1 MTNYKMPQL
10 FRILGI
16 ILAFSAVLPFSTDTA
31 VFAAPPYPS
40 KAVRLIVPYAAG
52 GSVDIIARLLSTKL
66 SERLG
71 KQVIV
76 DNHGGASSIIGTEMV
91 AKADPDGYTLLI
103 ATTAHGILPALQKLP
118 YDPVRSFSLIARVGT
133 GPNALVIHPNIPA
146 KSVKELIALAKQ
158 KPGQLTFAGTGSGS
172 SAHLGAELF
181 MKMADINCKIVQ
193 FKSAGSALIAQART
207 TTTTCHTRLPASLRS
222 AKMVLPTGPPDDS
235 ARRSESATTRSRPRY

>member
-1 MTNYKMPQL
+1 MTNDKMPQL

-40 KAVRLIVPYAAG
+40 KTVRLIVPYAAG

-103 ATTAHGILPALQKLP
+103 ATTAHGIHVVRETRPPELPA
-118 YDPVRSFSLIARVGT
+118 V
-133 GPNALVIHPNIPA
+133 
-146 KSVKELIALAKQ
+146 
-158 KPGQLTFAGTGSGS
+158 
-172 SAHLGAELF
+172 
-181 MKMADINCKIVQ
+181 VQ
-193 FKSAGSALIAQART
+193 QPRRGNHGKAAQQCT
-207 TTTTCHTRLPASLRS
+207 H
-222 AKMVLPTGPPDDS
+222 
-235 ARRSESATTRSRPRY
+235 